1 MKPLFLKSGLFI
13 LLISLYACKKVISVN
28 LNDAAPQI
36 VIEGIITN
44 NPGPYQVQI
53 TKTVNFSATNR
64 FPPVTGATVKISD
77 DIGAITDLLT
87 ETAPGIY
94 TTHII
99 HGIPGHTYRLEIN
112 TGSQTYTAVSTMP
125 LPVPLDSISFQHTP
139 RVSKVEIRTVPNFQ
153 DPVNIKN
160 YYTFSQTINGRNLKN
175 TFVFDDRLSDG
186 KYINVALR
194 TDSSYLNIGDT
205 VLLKMN
211 CIDKPAYE
219 YFYSFE
225 QVSGNSNF
233 QSASPSN
240 PVSNIS
246 NNALGYFAA
255 YTTQSK
261 IAIAK

>member
-1 MKPLFLKSGLFI
+1 MKPIFSKAGLFI
-13 LLISLYACKKVISVN
+13 LLISFYACTKVISVN

-36 VIEGIITN
+36 VVEGIITS

-53 TKTVNFSATNR
+53 TKTVNFSASNT
-64 FPPVTGATVKISD
+64 FPPVTGAIVKISD
-77 DIGAITDLLT
+77 NIGSITDLLT

-99 HGIPGHTYRLEIN
+99 NGIPGHTYQLEIKI
-112 TGSQTYTAVSTMP
+112 GSQTYTATSTMP
-125 LPVPLDSISFQHTP
+125 QQVPLDSLSFQHTA
-139 RVSKVEIRTVPNFQ
+139 RVGKIEIRTVPNFQ
-153 DPVNIKN
+153 DPGNLKN
-160 YYTFSQTINGRNLKN
+160 YYSFEQSVNGRILKN

-186 KYINVALR
+186 RYINVALR

-211 CIDKPAYE
+211 CIDKPTYD
-219 YFYSFE
+219 YLYSFD
-225 QVSGNSNF
+225 QVSGNNNF

-261 IAIAK
+261 VAIAK

>member
-1 MKPLFLKSGLFI
+1 MKQVFSKGGLFI
-13 LLISLYACKKVISVN
+13 LLISFYACTKVISVN

-36 VIEGIITN
+36 VVEGIITDE
-44 NPGPYQVQI
+44 PGPYQVQI
-53 TKTVNFSATNR
+53 SKTVNFSASNI
-64 FPPVTGATVKISD
+64 FPPVTGATVRITD
-77 DIGAITDLLT
+77 NIGAVTDLLT
-87 ETAPGIY
+87 ETSPGIY

-99 HGIPGHTYRLEIN
+99 HGIPGHTYRLDIN
-112 TGSQTYTAVSTMP
+112 TGSQTYTATSTMP
-125 LPVPLDSISFQHTP
+125 LPVALDSITFQHTA

-153 DPVNIKN
+153 DPRNIKN
-160 YYTFSQTINGRNLKN
+160 YYSFTQTVNGRRLKN

-186 KYINVALR
+186 RYINVALR

-211 CIDKPAYE
+211 CIDKAAYD
-219 YFYSFE
+219 YFFSFE
-225 QVSGNSNF
+225 QISGNNNF

-240 PVSNIS
+240 PVSNLS

-261 IAIAK
+261 IAIAR